1 MKYIQIQIMKIRMRQ
16 QQCSFD
22 KKSSKL
28 VAADSRLA
36 PQAFLHLSR
45 AKIRRRSKYT
55 PTSSQGV
62 LRASTS
68 GPPFFLQVCLTFVTA
83 SSTLKNMGDRIRW
96 VIYLLQTNE
105 HKKTKLQKD
114 KKTRNKKRV

>member
-1 MKYIQIQIMKIRMRQ
+1 MKIRMRQ

-45 AKIRRRSKYT
+45 AKIRWRSKYA
-55 PTSSQGV
+55 PTTSQGV

-83 SSTLKNMGDRIRW
+83 SGTLTNMGDRIRW

-105 HKKTKLQKD
+105 QGNSSYMIERKKC
-114 KKTRNKKRV
+114 